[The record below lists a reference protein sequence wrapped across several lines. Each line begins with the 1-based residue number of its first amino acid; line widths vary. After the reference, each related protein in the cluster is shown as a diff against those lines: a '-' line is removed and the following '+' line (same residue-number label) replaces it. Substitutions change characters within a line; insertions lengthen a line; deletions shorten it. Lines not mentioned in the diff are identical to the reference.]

1 MANLIKGTG
10 SLPVFPPSTI
20 KNRFGELG
28 DFDLNMALEGNAI
41 VLNTSRNP
49 LDFPAQ
55 LDTDNRVIP
64 YVLNF
69 KESTSKKA
77 AAQYEGLLDGVKYY
91 FDADGYCYT
100 YDTNGN
106 VIQFEGYQL
115 WMLKDNIDISSGSG
129 VGTRGDTS
137 GTTIFA
143 ITSLLPREQIANYAL
158 QAILSTIEDPLSM
171 DDAKINYISDL
182 AHKIGFNMTQVASQ
196 YREKLNQGEQPPI
209 GGNDEELDQEA
220 ETIDQKLVNEIRK
233 IFKETLNIKITEDN
247 VQRDSYGL
255 NISSDVRICNSKK
268 DDKEV
273 GKEVFTVD
281 LHETGKKQDKPLFIQ
296 STYSENNPIIQQLQ
310 DLNTKVNTL
319 NQKLEAI
326 DSTLTD
332 IYDILGTTNNT
343 LSSGLS
349 SISTAISNALTS
361 LSNAVTTAQTTAN
374 TALAASNNAQKT
386 ADAAQK
392 DVDALEIKVGD
403 AADTAYDAT
412 VYGAIAVEKARA
424 EGKEAE
430 IKAIADKNKT
440 DITTLNADK
449 NTEGS
454 VDYKI
459 DQAINTINSSTT

>member
-1 MANLIKGTG
+1 MADLIKGTS
-10 SLPVFPPSTI
+10 SLPVFPSSTI
-20 KNRFGELG
+20 TNRFGQLG
-28 DFDLNMALEGNAI
+28 PFDIDMALEGNAI
-41 VLNTSRNP
+41 VINTSNDP
-49 LDFPAQ
+49 LDFPQ
-55 LDTDNRVIP
+55 SGTENKIIP

-69 KESTSKKA
+69 KESTNSKA

-91 FDADGYCYT
+91 FDADGYCYN

-106 VIQFEGYQL
+106 VIQFEDYQL

-137 GTTIFA
+137 GTTTFA

-158 QAILSTIEDPLSM
+158 EAILSTIEDPLSM

-209 GGNDEELDQEA
+209 GGNDEEFDQEA

-233 IFKETLNIKITEDN
+233 ILKETLNIKITEND

-268 DDKEV
+268 DDKEE
-273 GKEVFTVD
+273 GKEVFTID
-281 LHETGKKQDKPLFIQ
+281 LHETGKKQDKPLFVQ
-296 STYSENNPIIQQLQ
+296 STYSESNPIVQKLQ

-332 IYDILGTTNNT
+332 IYGVLSTTNNT
-343 LSSGLS
+343 LSSRLS
-349 SISTAISNALTS
+349 SISTAISNAITS
-361 LSNAVTTAQTTAN
+361 LSNAVITAQ
-374 TALAASNNAQKT
+374 ST
-386 ADAAQK
+386 ADS
-392 DVDALEIKVGD
+392 ALT
-403 AADTAYDAT
+403 AADTAQSMAYNAKQAAAT
-412 VYGAIAVEKARA
+412 NSSSIS
-424 EGKEAE
+424 
-430 IKAIADKNKT
+430 
-440 DITTLNADK
+440 TLQS
-449 NTEGS
+449 S
-454 VDYKI
+454 VS
-459 DQAINTINSSTT
+459 TINSSIQDHENRISALEQ

>member
-1 MANLIKGTG
+1 
-10 SLPVFPPSTI
+10 
-20 KNRFGELG
+20 
-28 DFDLNMALEGNAI
+28 MALEGNAI
-41 VLNTSRNP
+41 VVNTSNNP
-49 LDFPAQ
+49 SDFPLQ
-55 LDTDNRVIP
+55 LDTDNKIIP

-91 FDADGYCYT
+91 FDASGYCYN

-106 VIQFEGYQL
+106 VIQFEGYKL

-137 GTTIFA
+137 GTTTFA

-158 QAILSTIEDPLSM
+158 EAILSTIEDPLSM

-196 YREKLNQGEQPPI
+196 YREKLNQGEQPSV
-209 GGNDEELDQEA
+209 GGNDEELGQEA
-220 ETIDQKLVNEIRK
+220 ETIDQKLINEIRK
-233 IFKETLNIKITEDN
+233 ILKETLNIKVTEND

-268 DDKEV
+268 DNKEE
-273 GKEVFTVD
+273 GKEVFTID

-296 STYSENNPIIQQLQ
+296 SVYSESNPVVQKLQ
-310 DLNTKVNTL
+310 DLNIKVNTL

-349 SISTAISNALTS
+349 SISTSISNALTS
-361 LSNAVTTAQTTAN
+361 LSNAVITAQSTADTALTTAN
-374 TALAASNNAQKT
+374 NAQNAANNAQNEIDT
-386 ADAAQK
+386 
-392 DVDALEIKVGD
+392 LERS
-403 AADTAYDAT
+403 
-412 VYGAIAVEKARA
+412 VED
-424 EGKEAE
+424 
-430 IKAIADKNKT
+430 ISNIADQNKAN
-440 DITTLNADK
+440 IATLNADK
-449 NTEGS
+449 NTQGS

-459 DQAINTINSSTT
+459 DQAISNINSPTTENS

>member
-1 MANLIKGTG
+1 MENLIKGTG
-10 SLPVFPPSTI
+10 SLPVFPSSTI
-20 KNRFGELG
+20 GNRFGELG
-28 DFDLNMALEGNAI
+28 DFDLDMALEGNAI
-41 VLNTSRNP
+41 VINTSRSP
-49 LDFPAQ
+49 SDFPLQ
-55 LDTDNRVIP
+55 LDTDNRIIP

-91 FDADGYCYT
+91 FDANGYCYT
-100 YDTNGN
+100 YDTNSN
-106 VIQFEGYQL
+106 VIKVEGYQL

-137 GTTIFA
+137 GNTTFA

-158 QAILSTIEDPLSM
+158 EAILSTIEDPLSM

-196 YREKLNQGEQPPI
+196 YRQKLNQGEQPPV
-209 GGNDEELDQEA
+209 GGNDEELNQEA

-233 IFKETLNIKITEDN
+233 ILKETLNIKVTEND

-255 NISSDVRICNSKK
+255 NISSDIRICNSKN
-268 DDKEV
+268 
-273 GKEVFTVD
+273 
-281 LHETGKKQDKPLFIQ
+281 DKPLQVQ
-296 STYSENNPIIQQLQ
+296 SIYSENNPIVQQLQ

-319 NQKLEAI
+319 NQKVEAI

-361 LSNAVTTAQTTAN
+361 LSNAVITAQN
-374 TALAASNNAQKT
+374 TADSALTAANNAQKT

-403 AADTAYDAT
+403 TADTAYDAT
-412 VYGAIAVEKARA
+412 VYGAIATEKARA

-459 DQAINTINSSTT
+459 DQAISNINSSTTENS

>member
-1 MANLIKGTG
+1 MILMFFIIFNMAVLIKGTS
-10 SLPVFPPSTI
+10 SLPVFPSSTI
-20 KNRFGELG
+20 TNRFGELEP
-28 DFDLNMALEGNAI
+28 FDIDMALEGNAI
-41 VLNTSRNP
+41 VINTSNDP
-49 LDFPAQ
+49 LDFPQ
-55 LDTDNRVIP
+55 SGTKNRIIP

-69 KESTSKKA
+69 KESTNSKA

-129 VGTRGDTS
+129 AGTRGDTS
-137 GTTIFA
+137 GTTTFA

-158 QAILSTIEDPLSM
+158 EAILSTIEDPLSM

-182 AHKIGFNMTQVASQ
+182 AYKIGFNMTQVASQ
-196 YREKLNQGEQPPI
+196 YREKLNQGEYPV
-209 GGNDEELDQEA
+209 GGNDEELNQEA

-233 IFKETLNIKITEDN
+233 ILKETLNIKITENN
-247 VQRDSYGL
+247 VQRESYGL

-296 STYSENNPIIQQLQ
+296 STYSESNPIVQKLQ

-332 IYDILGTTNNT
+332 IYGVLSTTNNT
-343 LSSGLS
+343 LSSRLS

-361 LSNAVTTAQTTAN
+361 LSNAVIAAQNTADSALTAAN
-374 TALAASNNAQKT
+374 TAQST
-386 ADAAQK
+386 ADSAYSKASSAQSDADSAWSMAYNAKQAA
-392 DVDALEIKVGD
+392 
-403 AADTAYDAT
+403 AT
-412 VYGAIAVEKARA
+412 NSSSIS
-424 EGKEAE
+424 
-430 IKAIADKNKT
+430 
-440 DITTLNADK
+440 TLQS
-449 NTEGS
+449 S
-454 VDYKI
+454 VS
-459 DQAINTINSSTT
+459 TINSSIQDHENRISALEK

>member
-1 MANLIKGTG
+1 MADLIKGTG
-10 SLPVFPPSTI
+10 SLPVFPSSTI
-20 KNRFGELG
+20 ESRFGQLG
-28 DFDLNMALEGNAI
+28 AFDLDMALEGNAI
-41 VLNTSRNP
+41 VINTSNNP
-49 LDFPAQ
+49 SDFPLQ
-55 LDTDNRVIP
+55 LDTDNRIIP

-91 FDADGYCYT
+91 FDADGYCYN

-137 GTTIFA
+137 GNTTFA

-158 QAILSTIEDPLSM
+158 EAILSTIEDPLSM

-196 YREKLNQGEQPPI
+196 YREKLNQGEQPPV

-233 IFKETLNIKITEDN
+233 ILKETLNIKITEDT
-247 VQRDSYGL
+247 VQRESYGL

-273 GKEVFTVD
+273 GKEVFTID
-281 LHETGKKQDKPLFIQ
+281 LHETGKRQDKPLFVQ
-296 STYSENNPIIQQLQ
+296 STYSESNPMVQQLQ

-319 NQKLEAI
+319 NQKLETI
-326 DSTLTD
+326 DSTLTG

-361 LSNAVTTAQTTAN
+361 LSNAVSLAQSTADNAQT
-374 TALAASNNAQKT
+374 AADNAQTSANSAYSKASSAYSL
-386 ADAAQK
+386 ADAAW
-392 DVDALEIKVGD
+392 DR
-403 AADTAYDAT
+403 AYDAQQSASSNASAISGLKSSVSSLENT
-412 VYGAIAVEKARA
+412 VSNHEGRIAAIE
-424 EGKEAE
+424 
-430 IKAIADKNKT
+430 NKKT
-440 DITTLNADK
+440 PDNPT
-449 NTEGS
+449 
-454 VDYKI
+454 
-459 DQAINTINSSTT
+459 

>member
-1 MANLIKGTG
+1 MVDLIKGTS
-10 SLPVFPPSTI
+10 SLPVFPSSTI
-20 KNRFGELG
+20 TSRFGQLG
-28 DFDLNMALEGNAI
+28 VFDLDMALEGNAI
-41 VLNTSRNP
+41 VINKNDDP
-49 LDFPAQ
+49 LQFP
-55 LDTDNRVIP
+55 DSGTENKIIP

-91 FDADGYCYT
+91 FDASGYCYN

-106 VIQFEGYQL
+106 VIKVEDYQL

-137 GTTIFA
+137 GNTTFA

-158 QAILSTIEDPLSM
+158 EAILSTIEDPLSM

-196 YREKLNQGEQPPI
+196 YREKLNQGEQPPV
-209 GGNDEELDQEA
+209 GGNDEELNQEA

-233 IFKETLNIKITEDN
+233 ILKETLNIKVTEND

-268 DDKEV
+268 DDKEE
-273 GKEVFTVD
+273 GKEVFTID

-296 STYSENNPIIQQLQ
+296 STYSESNPIVQKLQ

-319 NQKLEAI
+319 NQKVEAI

-332 IYDILGTTNNT
+332 IYDILSTTNST

-349 SISTAISNALTS
+349 SISTSISNALTS
-361 LSNAVTTAQTTAN
+361 LSNAVTTAQTTAD
-374 TALAASNNAQKT
+374 TALTAANNAQNSVN
-386 ADAAQK
+386 QN
-392 DVDALEIKVGD
+392 
-403 AADTAYDAT
+403 
-412 VYGAIAVEKARA
+412 KA
-424 EGKEAE
+424 
-430 IKAIADKNKT
+430 

-449 NTEGS
+449 NTKGS

-459 DQAINTINSSTT
+459 DQAISNINSSTTENS

>member
-1 MANLIKGTG
+1 MENLIKGTG
-10 SLPVFPPSTI
+10 SLPVFPSSTI
-20 KNRFGELG
+20 GNRFGELG
-28 DFDLNMALEGNAI
+28 DFDLDMALEGNAI
-41 VLNTSRNP
+41 VINKTKSP
-49 LDFPAQ
+49 SDFPLQ
-55 LDTDNRVIP
+55 LDTDNRIIP

-91 FDADGYCYT
+91 FDASGYCYN

-106 VIQFEGYQL
+106 VIQFEGYKL
-115 WMLKDNIDISSGSG
+115 WMLKDNIDISPGSG

-137 GTTIFA
+137 GTTTFA

-158 QAILSTIEDPLSM
+158 EAILSTIEDPLSM

-196 YREKLNQGEQPPI
+196 YREKLNQGEQPPV

-233 IFKETLNIKITEDN
+233 ILKETLNIKITEDN
-247 VQRDSYGL
+247 VQRESYGL

-273 GKEVFTVD
+273 GKEVFTID

-296 STYSENNPIIQQLQ
+296 SIQSESNPIVQKLQ

-326 DSTLTD
+326 DGTLTD
-332 IYDILGTTNNT
+332 IYDILSTTNNT

-349 SISTAISNALTS
+349 SISTSISNALTS
-361 LSNAVTTAQTTAN
+361 LSNAVATAQNTADSALTAAN
-374 TALAASNNAQKT
+374 TAYSTASSAQSDADSAWSMAYNAKQAA
-386 ADAAQK
+386 
-392 DVDALEIKVGD
+392 
-403 AADTAYDAT
+403 AT
-412 VYGAIAVEKARA
+412 NSSSIS
-424 EGKEAE
+424 
-430 IKAIADKNKT
+430 
-440 DITTLNADK
+440 TLQS
-449 NTEGS
+449 S
-454 VDYKI
+454 VS
-459 DQAINTINSSTT
+459 TINSSIQDHENRISALEQ